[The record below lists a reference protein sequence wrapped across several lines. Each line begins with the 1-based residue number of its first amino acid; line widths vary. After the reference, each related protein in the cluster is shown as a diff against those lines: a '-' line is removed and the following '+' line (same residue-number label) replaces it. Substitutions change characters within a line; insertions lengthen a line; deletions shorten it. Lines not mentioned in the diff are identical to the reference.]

1 MTGMNRLLAV
11 GTIHMPRN
19 VLGTPSSD
27 ALVSLPLIIT
37 QHGIIFSFQENK
49 YCSMMLWHF
58 ETQLECNNNDVV
70 HARHPSQLHII
81 DEDLSLCSS
90 GLRLPYKNYEFH
102 LQEFLNAR
110 KVSVSMP
117 DCTT

>member
-1 MTGMNRLLAV
+1 
-11 GTIHMPRN
+11 
-19 VLGTPSSD
+19 
-27 ALVSLPLIIT
+27 
-37 QHGIIFSFQENK
+37 
-49 YCSMMLWHF
+49 MMLWHF

-117 DCTT
+117 CPTVQHECHLLSPFRSSPLLTFVVKTAKAQE